1 MNCYKCGGTSG
12 SIECRRREREAK
24 KEKMPQES
32 SEEKIFWLSS
42 SVENKPY
49 AKTTWYRCMKGEE
62 FVKRVEEKNK
72 IVGVIFSHNDIGFIL
87 DEK

>member
-1 MNCYKCGGTSG
+1 
-12 SIECRRREREAK
+12 
-24 KEKMPQES
+24 MPQES
-32 SEEKIFWLSS
+32 SEEKIFWFAG
-42 SVENKPY
+42 SVEDKPY
-49 AKTTWYRCMKGEE
+49 AKITWYRCMKGEE